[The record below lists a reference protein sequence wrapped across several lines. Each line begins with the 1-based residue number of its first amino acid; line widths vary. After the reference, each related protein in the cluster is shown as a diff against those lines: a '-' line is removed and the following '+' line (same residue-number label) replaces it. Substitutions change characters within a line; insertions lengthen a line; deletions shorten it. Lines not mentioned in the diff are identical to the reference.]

1 MSDPISNVGKG
12 RPWPYANTMAPRPL
26 GPNEGVLLGDNRN
39 ASADRHVWGPV
50 LADRLMGHILY
61 RVRPWDRAGGL

>member
-12 RPWPYANTMAPRPL
+12 RPWRYANTMAPRPL

-39 ASADRHVWGPV
+39 ASADR
-50 LADRLMGHILY
+50 LMGHVLY